1 MKAGEAT
8 RLVKLME
15 LGLFGL
21 ERRRLR
27 GDLTAVC
34 NSLKEVV

>member
-1 MKAGEAT
+1 VKAGEAT

-27 GDLTAVC
+27 GDLISTAA
-34 NSLKEVV
+34 